1 MVYIYIYVIYICV
14 IYMYII
20 YMQIYYCYLL
30 PSNQQL
36 NVKATI
42 PAAVVGQECLSMD
55 NVATPWV
62 LCLR

>member
-1 MVYIYIYVIYICV
+1 MLY

-62 LCLR
+62 FV

>member
-1 MVYIYIYVIYICV
+1 MFYICYTY

-20 YMQIYYCYLL
+20 YTQIYYCYLL
-30 PSNQQL
+30 PSNKQL
-36 NVKATI
+36 KVKATI

-55 NVATPWV
+55 NVATPWA

>member
-1 MVYIYIYVIYICV
+1 MLNICVIYIYIYICIFYI
-14 IYMYII
+14 
-20 YMQIYYCYLL
+20 QIFYCYLL

-62 LCLR
+62 FV